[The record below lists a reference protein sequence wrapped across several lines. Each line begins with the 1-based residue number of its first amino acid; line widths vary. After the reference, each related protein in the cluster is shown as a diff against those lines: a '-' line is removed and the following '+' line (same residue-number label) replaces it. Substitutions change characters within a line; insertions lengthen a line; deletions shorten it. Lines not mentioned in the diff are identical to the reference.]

1 MATRFKFEKL
11 KNGNVRTCEVRL
23 SYVNLLK
30 PRDNNGKLKFST
42 LALIPV
48 GADLAVLKAEIE
60 RAGKEKF
67 GDKWEGL
74 KRANKVKLPLKDQSD
89 LVDDDGNLRP
99 GAVEGGVYF
108 NCSANADRRPA
119 IIDAAMNPLDD
130 TNEVYSGM
138 FARLSVR
145 AFAYDV
151 DGSKGVSLGLQAVQK
166 LWDGESLGGGGKVD
180 PNNEFEPV
188 EIEEGQSAESV
199 FD

>member
-11 KNGNVRTCEVRL
+11 KNGNVRTCEVRA

-30 PRDNNGKLKFST
+30 PRDNNGKLKYSM
-42 LALIPV
+42 LALIPP
-48 GADLAVLKAEIE
+48 GADVSVLKAEIE
-60 RAGKEKF
+60 RAGKDKF

-89 LVDDDGNLRP
+89 LVDDEGEPRA
-99 GAVEGGVYF
+99 GAVAGGLYF
-108 NCSANADRRPA
+108 NCAANADRRPA

-130 TNEVYSGM
+130 ANEVYSGM
-138 FARLSVR
+138 YCRVSVR
-145 AFAYDV
+145 AYAYDV

-166 LWDGESLGGGGKVD
+166 LWDAEALGGSGPVD
-180 PNNEFEPV
+180 PNKEFEPV
-188 EIEEGQSAESV
+188 EIEDGQSAESV